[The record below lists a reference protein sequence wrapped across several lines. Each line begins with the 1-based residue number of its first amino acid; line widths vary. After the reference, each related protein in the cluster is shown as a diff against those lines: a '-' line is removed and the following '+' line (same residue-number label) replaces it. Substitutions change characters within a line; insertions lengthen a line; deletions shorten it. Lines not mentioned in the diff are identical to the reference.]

1 MQAPPLVILQFA
13 PGEAYVIESS
23 VPGGHGGG
31 GEGDGG
37 DGDADGGGGGC
48 GDADGGGDGD
58 ADGGGGGEIFV
69 GSHRVV
75 LGAGSHAIFT
85 AFVSPLTSSRLEWQR
100 KSQSSSGLYCSGSS
114 GEYMHGE

>member
-1 MQAPPLVILQFA
+1 MD
-13 PGEAYVIESS
+13 
-23 VPGGHGGG
+23 GG
-31 GEGDGG
+31 GEGDADGG
-37 DGDADGGGGGC
+37 GEGDADGGGVEGDADGGGGG
-48 GDADGGGDGD
+48 DIA
-58 ADGGGGGEIFV
+58 V